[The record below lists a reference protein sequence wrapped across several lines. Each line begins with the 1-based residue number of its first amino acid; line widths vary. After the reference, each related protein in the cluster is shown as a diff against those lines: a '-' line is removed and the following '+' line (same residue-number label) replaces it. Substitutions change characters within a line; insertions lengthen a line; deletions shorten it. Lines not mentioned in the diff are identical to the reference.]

1 MKYLYVSITF
11 FLSVSCA
18 IHTGN
23 TTGNAEL
30 QGSDFEIIDIGY
42 GEAHTFKIFGIGG
55 LSTNTLVYDAK
66 KDLYRRYPLKKG
78 QAYANVSIDFRR
90 LFVIPYFRTNCTV
103 TADIVQYG
111 RADSADI
118 QSVFNRFLP
127 VELPLTQLDILG
139 TIQFGDTVVVF
150 ESGIAR
156 KGELKQYYE
165 DESEGR
171 YCLVSFGAS
180 ETRAV
185 SESQV
190 FGIQEVVI
198 TTSGDTLRVEDECT
212 TTR

>member
-78 QAYANVSIDFRR
+78 QAYANVSID
-90 LFVIPYFRTNCTV
+90 L
-103 TADIVQYG
+103 
-111 RADSADI
+111 
-118 QSVFNRFLP
+118 
-127 VELPLTQLDILG
+127 
-139 TIQFGDTVVVF
+139 
-150 ESGIAR
+150 SGIAR

-212 TTR
+212 TTRYGKPSYVAPGMIGKVVGVRKDQAILKYNVNGRVVYQLFNHKFIRKL